1 MSTTTTSWLIAVLV
15 LFLVAA
21 LPAWPH
27 SAEWGYGPSGLL
39 SLFLIVAVILA
50 LSGQIRAAKGK
61 Y

>member
-21 LPAWPH
+21 LPSWPH

-39 SLFLIVAVILA
+39 SLFLIVAVIAA
-50 LSGQIRAAKGK
+50 LGGRIWAPNGK
-61 Y
+61 

>member
-50 LSGQIRAAKGK
+50 LSGRIRAANGK
-61 Y
+61 

>member
-1 MSTTTTSWLIAVLV
+1 LIAVLV

-39 SLFLIVAVILA
+39 SLFLIIAVILA